1 MDTIDWEIFSHVIWL
16 SYVDEHTCQQDLQ
29 NNNLLF
35 IQHYKPGWCRCE
47 NARLPPM
54 WSGFDSGPL
63 PDVGWLCCYVSSYSG
78 DFFPGPRVS
87 SLHKNQHCKF
97 QSVDQDIETAGKPAK
112 ADLAS
117 LLRLIEGIVRLFHK
131 NLLEL
136 MKLSSNKTVINVRTL
151 GNVLITG
158 KTQGFF

>member
-1 MDTIDWEIFSHVIWL
+1 MVRALASPHGDLGPIPARCQTW
-16 SYVDEHTCQQDLQ
+16 VDYAVTSRLT
-29 NNNLLF
+29 
-35 IQHYKPGWCRCE
+35 PGI
-47 NARLPPM
+47 
-54 WSGFDSGPL
+54 
-63 PDVGWLCCYVSSYSG
+63 
-78 DFFPGPRVS
+78 FFPGPRVS